1 MEARYRIIREIGRGA
16 MGRVYLAHD
25 TLLERDVALKELNVP
40 DYLSEEEKTEVR
52 ERFRQ
57 EAKAAARLTHPHILT
72 VHDIIISGDRQY
84 IVMEYLEGKTMR
96 EVLAERRLS
105 PEEVMSIAPMV
116 CEALGYAHR
125 QGIVHR
131 DVKPDNIFVL
141 QNGNIKVADFGIA
154 KMIRV
159 SDRTHTDVIIGTPNY
174 IAPEVILGRPYDHRV
189 DIFALGVTMYEM
201 LSGRRPFD
209 ADNDFAVIYR
219 VATEEPESLSELV
232 EGLPPSLERT
242 IHRTL
247 RKEPSKRHG
256 SMEELK
262 ADLMKVRSEL
272 GMGSREEVPFD
283 KKRAMMSELEAAREV
298 ELDAEVAGGG
308 YDFRRDREWK
318 ELIARIYSD
327 QPREEPGSKLAETE
341 KVGVTRAASV
351 EVRSRVRI
359 NSTGHGKPL
368 AQAAF
373 PRGGGGGGGGVTG
386 NEVRV
391 RSLAAVGSES
401 KRDRGREIEA
411 PGEFV
416 IPGKAR
422 RLAFF
427 IPALA
432 ALLVVSTLFPWIG
445 KDLNPLRSMAGI
457 SFPEGIL
464 FSVLATLVGGCDA
477 LLILG
482 MVPPGKWTQGM
493 RVMSLL
499 ALMAALAFL
508 GLRVF
513 MGLGYRRVPGL
524 SPGQALAGTGWGLWL
539 ALAGSAAFYS
549 LCSRLRTEV
558 A

>member
-1 MEARYRIIREIGRGA
+1 MEARYRILREIGRGA

-40 DYLSEEEKTEVR
+40 DYLSEEEKAEVR

-57 EAKAAARLTHPHILT
+57 EAKAAARLSHPHILT
-72 VHDIIISGDRQY
+72 VHDIILAGDRQY

-159 SDRTHTDVIIGTPNY
+159 SDRTHTDVIMGTPNY

-189 DIFALGVTMYEM
+189 DIFALGVTLYEM

-209 ADNDFAVIYR
+209 AENDFAIIYR
-219 VATEEPESLSELV
+219 VATEEPAALSELV
-232 EGLPPSLERT
+232 EGLPPTLERAV
-242 IHRTL
+242 HHAL
-247 RKEPSKRHG
+247 QKEPSLRYA

-272 GMGSREEVPFD
+272 GMESRQKESFD
-283 KKRAMMSELEAAREV
+283 KKRALMSELEAAREV
-298 ELDAEVAGGG
+298 ELDMDTAGER
-308 YDFRRDREWK
+308 YDFRRDKEWK

-327 QPREEPGSKLAETE
+327 QPPEES
-341 KVGVTRAASV
+341 
-351 EVRSRVRI
+351 
-359 NSTGHGKPL
+359 
-368 AQAAF
+368 
-373 PRGGGGGGGGVTG
+373 GGGVTDTG
-386 NEVRV
+386 MTTAFSGAATEAKPRARAELPVYGSSLPGTAVRKSRGGGSTA
-391 RSLAAVGSES
+391 RSEARTRPLALASGQGHPLS
-401 KRDRGREIEA
+401 RGREVEA
-411 PGEFV
+411 AGEFA
-416 IPGKAR
+416 IPERAR
-422 RLAFF
+422 RLAFY

-445 KDLNPLRSMAGI
+445 KSLNPLRSMAGI
-457 SFPEGIL
+457 SFPEGML
-464 FSVLATLVGGCDA
+464 FSGLATLVAGCDA
-477 LLILG
+477 LLVLG
-482 MVPPGKWTQGM
+482 MVPPGKWAGAM

-499 ALMAALAFL
+499 ALLTMLAFL

-513 MGLGYRRVPGL
+513 AGLGYRRAPGL
-524 SPGQALAGTGWGLWL
+524 SLGQALAGTGWGVWL
-539 ALAGSAAFYS
+539 ALGGSAAFYS
-549 LCSRLRTEV
+549 LCSRLRAEV
-558 A
+558 T